1 MAYFHP
7 DYRGWPYQVTL
18 PGDKAIVRKFVQQGM
33 KTSET
38 LVSTIQP
45 VAIQIDGNVV
55 LVYYYYAV
63 IEKDA
68 EGKEQSRSGRSL
80 DILVKQG
87 NTWVLIGDHG
97 GRTSKD

>member
-7 DYRGWPYQVTL
+7 DYRGWPYQATL

-45 VAIQIDGNVV
+45 VAIQIHGNVA

-80 DILVKQG
+80 DILMKQG
-87 NTWVLIGDHG
+87 KKWVLIGDHG